1 MAMENALNW
10 LIEQASKLISGG
22 LVGICK
28 LLAEQTHVFIF
39 GAIIGALFLIVGK
52 KDTGNKIMSTS
63 IILYFALKVVSVV
76 C

>member
-1 MAMENALNW
+1 MTMENALNW

-39 GAIIGALFLIVGK
+39 GAIIGALFLIV
-52 KDTGNKIMSTS
+52 
-63 IILYFALKVVSVV
+63 
-76 C
+76 

>member
-1 MAMENALNW
+1 MMMENALNW

-39 GAIIGALFLIVGK
+39 GAIIGALFLIIGK

-63 IILYFALKVVSVV
+63 LPSLAD
-76 C
+76 

>member
-1 MAMENALNW
+1 MTMENALNW
-10 LIEQASKLISGG
+10 LIEQASKLINGG

-28 LLAEQTHVFIF
+28 LLAEQNQVFII
-39 GAIIGALFLIVGK
+39 GALVGALFLIVGK